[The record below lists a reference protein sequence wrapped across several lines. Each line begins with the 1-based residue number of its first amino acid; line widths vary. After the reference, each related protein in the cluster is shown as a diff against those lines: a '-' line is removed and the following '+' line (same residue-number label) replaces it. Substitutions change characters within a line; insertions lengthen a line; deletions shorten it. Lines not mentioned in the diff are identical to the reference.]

1 MLEDAPVPSANSVW
15 DSTIIRD
22 VNQVLELGM
31 DPAAVSIAGMN
42 GQVLQVFLD
51 ELADLERVAVIGSH
65 VAFEEVCGFFIGE
78 DDVKNVMT
86 TVQESA
92 GNGEAPTLEAVDGG
106 FDSLLDP
113 FRLAFVFQMK
123 GLDPL
128 AAVPPEL
135 DGVKLS
141 SFS

>member
-1 MLEDAPVPSANSVW
+1 MVEGTRIQGRGPA
-15 DSTIIRD
+15 IIRD
-22 VNQVLELGM
+22 VDEVPEFGM
-31 DPAAVSIAGMN
+31 DPSAVTIAGLDT
-42 GQVLQVFLD
+42 QVLQVILH
-51 ELADLERVAVIGSH
+51 ELADLERIAIIGAGL
-65 VAFEEVCGFFIGE
+65 AFEQMCGFFIGE
-78 DDVKNVMT
+78 HDIQDVMT
-86 TVQESA
+86 VIKQLA
-92 GNGEAPTLEAVDGG
+92 GSWKPTTLQAVDGS
-106 FDSLLDP
+106 FDSFLDP